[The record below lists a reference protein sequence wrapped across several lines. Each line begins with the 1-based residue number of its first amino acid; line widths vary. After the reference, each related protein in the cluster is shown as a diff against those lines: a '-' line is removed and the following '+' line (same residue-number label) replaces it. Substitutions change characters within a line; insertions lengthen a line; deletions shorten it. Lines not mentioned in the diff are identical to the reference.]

1 MATSKRP
8 SSSLSKNSHACRVY
22 RLMAEKSSAGTS
34 PQPDLSVSEKNSA
47 ATGYTK
53 LENNPAARQM
63 LHRIGLIKTP
73 RDSRATGERIR
84 EITGDVSA
92 ASGDDVAVVEAV
104 FAAYAGGP
112 GAVCGLDTP
121 RCEECV
127 LTGLCRHFRRRPTI
141 KELPLSERPRERLVA
156 GGEDSL
162 SDAELLGIIIRDG
175 TPEASAVD
183 LARKILVKYGNFRNL
198 ATKTISEL
206 TLIKGIGPAK
216 AAQVKAATAIARRFA
231 ATPLASGARVRTSKD
246 VFDHMHERL
255 RDRRQE
261 TFLLLLLDSK
271 SKIIKELQISAG
283 SLSSSVVHP
292 REVFAP
298 AIRESAASVIF
309 VHNHPSGDPT
319 PSQNDLDI
327 TSRLKEVS
335 DVVGIKV
342 LDHVIIGSGSY
353 VSLKD
358 KGLM

>member
-1 MATSKRP
+1 MNGPDKP
-8 SSSLSKNSHACRVY
+8 SPSGNSHACKVY
-22 RLMAEKSSAGTS
+22 RLITEKFSAGTL
-34 PQPDLSVSEKNSA
+34 PQSDLSVSEKNPSA
-47 ATGYTK
+47 AEYVA
-53 LENNPAARQM
+53 LETDPAARQM
-63 LHRIGLIKTP
+63 FHRIGLVKTP
-73 RDSRATGERIR
+73 KDSPATRERIR
-84 EITGDVSA
+84 NIIGDASTV
-92 ASGDDVAVVEAV
+92 SGDGEPVVKAV
-104 FAAYAGGP
+104 FAAYAAGP
-112 GAVCGLDTP
+112 QAVCCLEAPVCG
-121 RCEECV
+121 ECV
-127 LTGLCRHFRRRPTI
+127 LTELCRYFRRRPTI
-141 KELPLSERPRERLVA
+141 KELPQAERPRERLITV
-156 GGEDSL
+156 GEESL

-183 LARKILVKYGNFRNL
+183 LARKILAKHGDFRKL
-198 ATKTISEL
+198 ATKTVSEL

-216 AAQVKAATAIARRFA
+216 AAQVKAAMAIARRFA
-231 ATPLASGARVRTSKD
+231 ATPLTSGERVKSSKD
-246 VFDHMHERL
+246 VFEHMHERL

-261 TFLLLLLDSK
+261 TFHLLLLDSK
-271 SKIIKELQISAG
+271 GKIIKDLQVSAG

-319 PSQNDLDI
+319 PSQDDIDI

-342 LDHVIIGSGSY
+342 LDHVIIGAGSY